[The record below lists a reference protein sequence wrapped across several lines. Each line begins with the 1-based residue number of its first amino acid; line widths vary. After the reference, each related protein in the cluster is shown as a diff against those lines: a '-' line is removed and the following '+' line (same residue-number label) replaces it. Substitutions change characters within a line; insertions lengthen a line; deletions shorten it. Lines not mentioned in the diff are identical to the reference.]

1 MDAPASNPD
10 PVPPR
15 DPPAGTRGEPGPP
28 GDFAE
33 AGTYATPS
41 EGFERGLVVLSMGL
55 AYWLIPAAQGYCLLV
70 EARFAEPV
78 REEIACFERERI
90 GWPPRPVVPSGS
102 KWGRA
107 MLTPLLWA
115 LAVLAVFAAQNA
127 SPGRWEAAGAMD
139 ARAVFRDGEG
149 WRAVTA
155 LFLHWDLEHLIS
167 NLVAGLFVFTSVISA
182 FGVARGW
189 LLLFLASVAGNLAVA
204 AIHYPGAYRSLGAST
219 SVFAGLGLLTG
230 RATRGLLRGRH
241 PRHWRPALVPLAS
254 GIALLGWFGAGGED
268 TDVPAHAAG
277 FAAGWIL
284 GFLVAD

>member
-10 PVPPR
+10 PVPPQG
-15 DPPAGTRGEPGPP
+15 PPAGARGEPGHPE
-28 GDFAE
+28 DLSE
-33 AGTYATPS
+33 AGTYATTA
-41 EGFERGLVVLSMGL
+41 EGFERGLVGLSMGL
-55 AYWLIPAAQGYCLLV
+55 AYWLVPAAQGYRLLV
-70 EARFAEPV
+70 ESRFAEPV
-78 REEIACFERERI
+78 REEMGFFERERI
-90 GWPPRPVVPSGS
+90 GWPPQPVVLPGS

-139 ARAVFRDGEG
+139 ARAFFHDGEW

-167 NLVAGLFVFTSVISA
+167 NLVAGLFVFTSVISVI
-182 FGVARGW
+182 GVARGW
-189 LLLFLASVAGNLAVA
+189 LLVLLASVTGNLAVA
-204 AIHYPGAYRSLGAST
+204 AIHYPGPYRSLGAST

-230 RATRGLLRGRH
+230 RATRSLLRGRH
-241 PRHWRPALVPLAS
+241 PRHWRPAFVPLVS
-254 GIALLGWFGAGGED
+254 GIALLAWFGTGGED

-284 GFLVAD
+284 GFLAAD